1 MSTNLSVKIY
11 ENFRVKIS
19 EKALNFPYTEIL
31 EHFAENPSRVSNIHL
46 NHSINLI
53 SSQNRVKIWK

>member
-31 EHFAENPSRVSNIHL
+31 EHFAENPHL